1 MLMATWDGAGNFPPE
16 RALVHALA
24 TRGHALLVLGHLSQR
39 DAVEA
44 DGVTFLPLTGAL
56 NSADRDHERSV
67 FQDVMMGEGLGVRS
81 HRRHRR
87 GAIPICCWSTAP

>member
-24 TRGHALLVLGHLSQR
+24 TRGHALVVLGHLSQR

-44 DGVTFLPLTGAL
+44 DGVTFLPPDRRTRTRQIGTT
-56 NSADRDHERSV
+56 SAASFRTS
-67 FQDVMMGEGLGVRS
+67 
-81 HRRHRR
+81 
-87 GAIPICCWSTAP
+87 